1 MRSFGK
7 PAIVLAIVSIFTL
20 MPAYVSA
27 QTASTAGHRVA
38 VIDVAY
44 IFKTHPGIRAE
55 VATVEQDLKSF
66 DATLKTK
73 QADLKAAAEQLKTFK
88 VGSAEYSAQEQQ
100 VALMESKLR
109 IDMASKRRQ
118 LAETEAQIY
127 FQNYKRITDGVKF
140 MANHYKINLVL
151 RYNSDQMDLE
161 KPDTVIRGVM
171 KNIVYHDE
179 DLDMTKA
186 IMQYLTQ
193 AMEKQATAQ
202 DTGVQRN

>member
-1 MRSFGK
+1 MHVFRNRH
-7 PAIVLAIVSIFTL
+7 LD
-20 MPAYVSA
+20 
-27 QTASTAGHRVA
+27 R
-38 VIDVAY
+38 
-44 IFKTHPGIRAE
+44 
-55 VATVEQDLKSF
+55 
-66 DATLKTK
+66 
-73 QADLKAAAEQLKTFK
+73 
-88 VGSAEYSAQEQQ
+88 
-100 VALMESKLR
+100 LR

-127 FQNYKRITDGVKF
+127 FQNNKRITDGVKF